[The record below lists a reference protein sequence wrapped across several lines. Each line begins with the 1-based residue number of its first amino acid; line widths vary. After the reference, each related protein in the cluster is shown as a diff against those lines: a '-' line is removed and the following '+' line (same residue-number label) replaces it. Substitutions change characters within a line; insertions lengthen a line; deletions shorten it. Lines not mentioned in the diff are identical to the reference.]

1 MNVEALFR
9 NEGPMGR
16 LQNALFS
23 LAVEAGAGS
32 ASLAALFGVLE
43 HFNGD
48 RHGVLGERAM
58 CARRGSSAQWSS
70 WILSSTGWLQRRD
83 VEVFD
88 SPLNASTAPP
98 PTTYC

>member
-1 MNVEALFR
+1 MNAEALFR
-9 NEGPMGR
+9 NRRPMRR

-32 ASLAALFGVLE
+32 ASLVALLGVLE
-43 HFNGD
+43 HSNGD
-48 RHGVLGERAM
+48 RHGVLGESAM
-58 CARRGSSAQWSS
+58 RARRGSSAQWSS

-88 SPLNASTAPP
+88 SPPNASPAPP
-98 PTTYC
+98 PTTDC